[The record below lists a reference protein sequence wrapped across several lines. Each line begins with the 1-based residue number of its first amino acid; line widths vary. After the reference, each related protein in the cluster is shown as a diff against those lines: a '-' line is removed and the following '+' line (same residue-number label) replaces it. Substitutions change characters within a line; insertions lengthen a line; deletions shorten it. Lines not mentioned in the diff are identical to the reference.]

1 MTIRHHPSDETLA
14 AFAANLLDEANTLV
28 VATHLSLCPDCR
40 TGVRQFEALAG
51 HLLETMSVESHGT
64 VRLPAVADLERR
76 PSPAP
81 TQAVIPGSRLVSSP
95 AAARSPVSLYDSGDW
110 RWIGVGVQWKPVAM
124 PAEDDTKVFLLKA
137 APGTRLPDHRHTG
150 TEWTCVL
157 EGAFSHDFGVFG
169 PGDFDEADETVEHR
183 PFVERRGPCIC
194 LVALNGRIELTSWI
208 GRMLQPLVR
217 M

>member
-28 VATHLSLCPDCR
+28 VATHLSLCRDCR

-51 HLLETMSVESHGT
+51 HLLETMSLDNPGA
-64 VRLPAVADLERR
+64 VRPPAIADLEQMTALAPATR
-76 PSPAP
+76 PGA
-81 TQAVIPGSRLVSSP
+81 RLVSQS
-95 AAARSPVSLYDSGDW
+95 AAACTPLSLYESGDW
-110 RWIGVGVQWKPVAM
+110 RWMGVGVQWKPVTV
-124 PAEDDTKVFLLKA
+124 PADDDTKVFLLKA

-183 PFVERRGPCIC
+183 PFVEKRGPCIC